1 VLLEALELLE
11 EAFWS
16 AVAVEGVA
24 FWSED
29 DPVVLLV
36 EGFCAVVL
44 EVAAFWSAVEL
55 VLGEVVALVLGEV
68 LEEAALWSVELGVVL
83 VALDVVLLVE
93 VVSVELLVEAGG
105 FTGALALS
113 LWAPAG
119 LVVVAAGWLLVLEEA
134 ELWSVEELGVDA
146 GGFTG
151 AFALSGCDP
160 DCVVLVVAAGAF
172 ALLVSVVGVLL
183 LPGATGV
190 VLPFE
195 VLVLVEDALW
205 SVLLAVEP
213 IDPEVAPAPIE
224 PAPELPEA
232 WLLVH
237 ESEIM
242 LTELTCREPSLAR
255 VPCTWTWWPSCGFRT
270 ELSPCRLTVWPLSA
284 ERTQLPPDC
293 FRQPLSEPDW
303 LPEVALLVEVDV
315 WLPPWPLVSVL
326 TLAPLA
332 APGWSVVLP

>member
-55 VLGEVVALVLGEV
+55 VLGVVVALVLGEV

-172 ALLVSVVGVLL
+172 ALLVSVVGALL

-232 WLLVH
+232 WLLVQ
-237 ESEIM
+237 ESEIIF
-242 LTELTCREPSLAR
+242 TELTCSEPSLAR
-255 VPCTWTWWPSCGFRT
+255 VPETCTSCPSCGFRT
-270 ELSPCRLTVWPLSA
+270 ELSPWRFTLWPLSA
-284 ERTQLPPDC
+284 ESTQLPPDC
-293 FRQPLSEPDW
+293 FRQPFSEF
-303 LPEVALLVEVDV
+303 
-315 WLPPWPLVSVL
+315 
-326 TLAPLA
+326 
-332 APGWSVVLP
+332 